1 MRKRG
6 NGISRRGWSPATGAR
21 QPRRR
26 FLQAALAAGVS
37 LRFTGTARG
46 EEEKP
51 GADERPTPGDLLV
64 HAEGD
69 HVGKPVDPADI
80 PLNGGPVQ
88 VWPMDPAT
96 KVVRDGSRLNQVL
109 LLRLDPASLDED
121 TQAHSADGIVAFSA
135 ICSHAG
141 CPVTG
146 WVIGEGGKQVLKCF
160 CHNSEYDPRQNASV
174 VFGPAPRKLAALPVK
189 IVDGTLVVAGKFI
202 GKVVPQQQG

>member
-1 MRKRG
+1 MRETG
-6 NGISRRGWSPATGAR
+6 NGFSHRGSPLAAGAR

-26 FLQAALAAGVS
+26 FLQAALAAGVT
-37 LRFTGTARG
+37 LQLAGPARG
-46 EEEKP
+46 EDEKP
-51 GADERPTPGDLLV
+51 GADERPKPGDLFV

-69 HVGKPVDPADI
+69 QVGKTVDPADI
-80 PLNGGPVQ
+80 QLDGEPLQ

-121 TQAHSADGIVAFSA
+121 TRAHSADGIVAFSA

-146 WVIGEGGKQVLKCF
+146 WVPGEGGKQVLKCF
-160 CHNSEYDPRQNASV
+160 CHNSEYDPRQNAAV

-189 IVDGTLVVAGKFI
+189 IADGRLVVASPFI

>member
-6 NGISRRGWSPATGAR
+6 DGISRRGSPALR

-26 FLQAALAAGVS
+26 FLQAALVAGVG
-37 LRFTGTARG
+37 LRLTAAARS

-51 GADERPTPGDLLV
+51 GADERPKPGDLFV

-69 HVGKPVDPADI
+69 QVGKTVEPADI
-80 PLNGGPVQ
+80 PLDGAPLQ
-88 VWPMDPAT
+88 AWPMDPT
-96 KVVRDGSRLNQVL
+96 SKVVRDGSRLNQVV

-146 WVIGEGGKQVLKCF
+146 WVVGEGGKQVLKCF
-160 CHNSEYDPRQNASV
+160 CHNSEYDPRQNAAV

-189 IVDGTLVVAGKFI
+189 IAGGTLVVASPFI